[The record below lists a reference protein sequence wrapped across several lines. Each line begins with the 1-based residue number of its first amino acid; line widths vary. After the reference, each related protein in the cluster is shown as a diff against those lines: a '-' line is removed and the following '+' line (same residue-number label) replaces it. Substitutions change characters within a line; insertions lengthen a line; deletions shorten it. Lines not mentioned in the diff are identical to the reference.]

1 VAPFVFLLQNLFA
14 RATQILHFLCKLTA
28 LYLVVKHYRPSKNH
42 WTLCST
48 AITNLSFTP
57 FIHPPKE
64 LTLAMLASSRFS
76 PNTQLL
82 CNFYQ
87 PVATGALVGLAPQI
101 LLRAPSQIEIRNTM
115 NQWTFVTL
123 YNVRTPSTNVKLPYC
138 RLSCDGSDFYAR
150 PGMSSPMP
158 IALKPTRFFVTLP
171 TSFGMDLPFAQ
182 QHDPDIQNLV
192 KSRGEQIDE
201 RRWKIV

>member
-1 VAPFVFLLQNLFA
+1 
-14 RATQILHFLCKLTA
+14 
-28 LYLVVKHYRPSKNH
+28 
-42 WTLCST
+42 
-48 AITNLSFTP
+48 
-57 FIHPPKE
+57 
-64 LTLAMLASSRFS
+64 MLASSRFS